1 MLIKSV
7 YEQAAIKQ
15 SPPSD
20 RERDRQRPGK
30 YLSPIIVPAKLEAK
44 NGVDTTNIGFII
56 ALVHRFA
63 AFSIH
68 WSLNDGLYERNER
81 RLGRFTACAIRD
93 NPDGNHRRASISA
106 KMVSTEDDIIR
117 SSIQGTRVTSTP
129 ITWEIFRTNAQ
140 IAFCQF

>member
-15 SPPSD
+15 SPSLHPRTERERQTD
-20 RERDRQRPGK
+20 RERPGK

-56 ALVHRFA
+56 ALVHRYA

-68 WSLNDGLYERNER
+68 WTLNDGLYEQNEQFYS
-81 RLGRFTACAIRD
+81 LCHTGPGD
-93 NPDGNHRRASISA
+93 PDGNHRTQSISA
-106 KMVSTEDDIIR
+106 KTLRAKVKIFR
-117 SSIQGTRVTSTP
+117 SCMRGTRVT
-129 ITWEIFRTNAQ
+129 
-140 IAFCQF
+140 

>member
-15 SPPSD
+15 SPLSTLGQRD
-20 RERDRQRPGK
+20 RERPGK

-68 WSLNDGLYERNER
+68 WTLNDELYEQNER
-81 RLGRFTACAIRD
+81 FYSLCHTG
-93 NPDGNHRRASISA
+93 
-106 KMVSTEDDIIR
+106 
-117 SSIQGTRVTSTP
+117 
-129 ITWEIFRTNAQ
+129 
-140 IAFCQF
+140 